1 MKIRVSLSIIF
12 LGIAVVVA
20 LLAQAGC
27 GRQQDTVEQSAGSQ
41 AALQLYTCGMHPN
54 VIQEEP
60 GNCPIC
66 GMNLVP
72 LGQPVTS
79 TGAVA
84 QGGGE
89 RKIIY
94 WRAPMDPTYISP
106 KPGKSP
112 MGMDL
117 IPVYEGEEAFG
128 ATVRINPV
136 VQQNMGVR
144 LAAVARRDLFQKIR
158 TIGRIDYNETR
169 VAHIHTKFSGWI
181 EKTFVNTT
189 GQRVEK
195 AQSMLEIYSPQLV
208 SAQEEYLDA
217 YTSLQRL
224 GAGSSAVVRANQER
238 ILSTARR
245 RLEYFDITTAKI
257 KRLET
262 SGEVTKTIMLKSPF
276 EGIVTRKHALDG
288 MEVKS
293 GMNLY
298 TIADLS
304 VIWVFADIY
313 EYEVPWVAVGQKA
326 VMTLSYDPGKT
337 YLGEVQYI
345 YPYLE
350 EKTRTIKVRLVFDN
364 PHLDLKP
371 GMYANVEIATSP
383 VKNVIAVPMEAVL
396 FSGERNLVIVALGE
410 GRFAPRDVI
419 IGVEGGN
426 GYYQI
431 MDGLSEDEVVV
442 TSGQFLIDSE
452 SRLQES
458 IAKMLQIKSGG
469 AAPAMDMQMEDNDS
483 PQEHEHEMQGGAMN
497 VEPISFGTISGG
509 QLTYYTCPM
518 ELHSFVRVKGP
529 GSCPECGMTLVKKSE
544 AFDPGQD
551 YYTCPMPEHAHVVTE
566 APGDCPVCKMDL
578 VPIKSL

>member
-1 MKIRVSLSIIF
+1 MMKSRGSTFTKIGFGVIL
-12 LGIAVVVA
+12 LTA
-20 LLAQAGC
+20 LTVTGC
-27 GRQQDTVEQSAGSQ
+27 GRDPEASDKEQSATQ
-41 AALQLYTCGMHPN
+41 ETTQLYTCGMHPN

-72 LGQPVTS
+72 LNQPTTTAAAS
-79 TGAVA
+79 TGDD
-84 QGGGE
+84 GE

-106 KPGKSP
+106 QPGKSP

-128 ATVRINPV
+128 ATVKINPV

-144 LAAVARRDLFQKIR
+144 LASVSRRDLYQKIR
-158 TIGRIDYNETR
+158 AIGRIDYNEAK

-189 GQRVEK
+189 GQPVKKGE
-195 AQSMLEIYSPQLV
+195 ALLEIYSPQLV
-208 SAQEEYLDA
+208 TAQEEYLDA
-217 YTSLQRL
+217 YRSLTNL
-224 GAGSSAVVRANQER
+224 GAGATGVGRDNLER
-238 ILSTARR
+238 IIASGRR
-245 RLEYFDITTAKI
+245 RLEYFDISDDQIA
-257 KRLET
+257 RLT
-262 SGEVTKTIMLKSPF
+262 RTGAVTKTVTLTTPF
-276 EGIVTRKHALDG
+276 KGIVTKKHALDG

-304 VIWVFADIY
+304 EIWVLADIY
-313 EYEVPWVAVGQKA
+313 EYETPWVAVGQTA
-326 VMTLSYDPGKT
+326 VMTLSYDPGQT
-337 YLGEVQYI
+337 YVGEVQYI

-383 VKNVIAVPMEAVL
+383 VENVVAVPMEAVL

-431 MDGLSEDEVVV
+431 IDGLSAGEEVV

-452 SRLQES
+452 SKLQES
-458 IAKMLQIKSGG
+458 IAKMLQVKSGG
-469 AAPAMDMQMEDNDS
+469 AAPAMDMEMEDNS
-483 PQEHEHEMQGGAMN
+483 SQQEHELQGGTMN

-518 ELHSFVRVKGP
+518 ESHTFVRLKGP

-566 APGDCPVCKMDL
+566 AAGQCPVCKMDL
-578 VPIKSL
+578 VPIKS

>member
-1 MKIRVSLSIIF
+1 MKIRAGLSKIS
-12 LGIAVVVA
+12 LGIIMAAFLA
-20 LLAQAGC
+20 LAGC
-27 GRQQDTVEQSAGSQ
+27 GREQATVEQSAGGSQ
-41 AALQLYTCGMHPN
+41 AAIQLYTCGMHPN

-72 LGQPVTS
+72 LGQPITS
-79 TGAVA
+79 SLAGA

-94 WRAPMDPTYISP
+94 WRAPMDPSYISP

-117 IPVYEGEEAFG
+117 VPVYEGEEAFG

-144 LAAVARRDLFQKIR
+144 LAPVTRRDLFQKIR
-158 TIGRIDYNETR
+158 TIGRIDYNEAR

-217 YTSLQRL
+217 YTSLRNL
-224 GAGSSAVVRANQER
+224 GSGGSAVVKANQER
-238 ILSTARR
+238 ILASARR
-245 RLEYFDITTAKI
+245 RLEYFDITAAKI

-337 YLGEVQYI
+337 YVGEVQYI

-364 PHLDLKP
+364 PHRDLKP
-371 GMYANVEIATSP
+371 GMYANVEIATAP
-383 VKNVIAVPMEAVL
+383 VKNVIAVPLEAVL
-396 FSGERNLVIVALGE
+396 FSGARNLVIVSLGA
-410 GRFAPRDVI
+410 GRFAPRDVT
-419 IGVEGGN
+419 IGIEGGN

-431 MDGLSEDEVVV
+431 IDGLSEGEVVV

-469 AAPAMDMQMEDNDS
+469 GDPPMDMPARDKPDHSVPDQEDSGS
-483 PQEHEHEMQGGAMN
+483 PDEHQHEMQ
-497 VEPISFGTISGG
+497 
-509 QLTYYTCPM
+509 
-518 ELHSFVRVKGP
+518 
-529 GSCPECGMTLVKKSE
+529 
-544 AFDPGQD
+544 
-551 YYTCPMPEHAHVVTE
+551 
-566 APGDCPVCKMDL
+566 
-578 VPIKSL
+578 

>member
-1 MKIRVSLSIIF
+1 MRIRAGMSKIF
-12 LGIAVVVA
+12 LGIIMAAAFLAV
-20 LLAQAGC
+20 AGC
-27 GRQQDTVEQSAGSQ
+27 GREQASVEESAG
-41 AALQLYTCGMHPN
+41 
-54 VIQEEP
+54 E
-60 GNCPIC
+60 
-66 GMNLVP
+66 
-72 LGQPVTS
+72 
-79 TGAVA
+79 
-84 QGGGE
+84 GGE
-89 RKIIY
+89 RKILY

-106 KPGKSP
+106 QPGKSP

-117 IPVYEGEEAFG
+117 VPVYEGEEAFG

-144 LAAVARRDLFQKIR
+144 LAPVTRRDLFQKIR
-158 TIGRIDYNETR
+158 AIGRIDYDEAR
-169 VAHIHTKFSGWI
+169 VAHLHTKFSGWI
-181 EKTFVNTT
+181 EKTLVNTT

-217 YTSLQRL
+217 YTSLGGL
-224 GAGSSAVVRANQER
+224 GAGASAVVRANQER
-238 ILSTARR
+238 ILASARR
-245 RLEYFDITTAKI
+245 RLEYFDITTEKI
-257 KRLET
+257 ERLET
-262 SGEVTKTIMLKSPF
+262 SGEVTKTIILKSPF
-276 EGIVTRKHALDG
+276 EGIVTKKHALDG

-293 GMNLY
+293 GMSLY

-304 VIWVFADIY
+304 EIWVYADIY

-337 YLGEVQYI
+337 YVGEVQYI

-364 PHLDLKP
+364 PNLDLKP
-371 GMYANVEIATSP
+371 GMYANVDIATSP

-396 FSGERNLVIVALGE
+396 FSGERNLVIVSMGE
-410 GRFAPRDVI
+410 GHFAPRDVI

-426 GYYQI
+426 GYYEI
-431 MDGLSEDEVVV
+431 IDGLSVGEEVV

-458 IAKMLQIKSGG
+458 IAKMLQVKSGA
-469 AAPAMDMQMEDNDS
+469 AAPAMDMEIEDNGS
-483 PQEHEHEMQGGAMN
+483 HQEHEHEMQAGAMS

-518 ELHSFVRVKGP
+518 ESHTFVRMKGP

-544 AFDPGQD
+544 VFDSGKN

-566 APGDCPVCKMDL
+566 APGECPVCKMDL
-578 VPIKSL
+578 VPIKS

>member
-1 MKIRVSLSIIF
+1 MRIRVGLSKISLGF
-12 LGIAVVVA
+12 TMTAA
-20 LLAQAGC
+20 LLALAGC
-27 GRQQDTVEQSAGSQ
+27 SREQAKMEQSTGGSQ
-41 AALQLYTCGMHPN
+41 AAVQLYTCGMHPN

-72 LGQPVTS
+72 LNQPS
-79 TGAVA
+79 TAAAASAGE
-84 QGGGE
+84 GGD
-89 RKIIY
+89 RKILY

-117 IPVYEGEEAFG
+117 VPVYEGEEAFG

-144 LAAVARRDLFQKIR
+144 LAPVTRRDLFQKIR
-158 TIGRIDYNETR
+158 TIGRVDYNEAR

-195 AQSMLEIYSPQLV
+195 GQSMLEIYSPQLV

-217 YTSLQRL
+217 YTSLGGL
-224 GAGSSAVVRANQER
+224 GAGASAVVRANQER
-238 ILSTARR
+238 ILSSARR
-245 RLEYFDITTAKI
+245 RLEYFDVTTAKI

-262 SGEVTKTIMLKSPF
+262 SGKVTKTIMLKSPF

-304 VIWVFADIY
+304 EIWVYADIY

-326 VMTLSYDPGKT
+326 VMTLSYDPGQT
-337 YLGEVQYI
+337 YVGEVQYI

-383 VKNVIAVPMEAVL
+383 VENVIAVPMEAVL

-410 GRFAPRDVI
+410 GRFAPRDVTVGI
-419 IGVEGGN
+419 EASN

-431 MDGLSEDEVVV
+431 IDGLSAGEEVV

-452 SRLQES
+452 SKLQES

-469 AAPAMDMQMEDNDS
+469 ADPEMNMEMEDNGS
-483 PQEHEHEMQGGAMN
+483 QQEHEHEMQGGSMN
-497 VEPISFGTISGG
+497 SDQISFGTISGA

-518 ELHSFVRVKGP
+518 ESHSFVRAKGP
-529 GSCPECGMTLVKKSE
+529 GSCPECGMTLVIKSE

-566 APGDCPVCKMDL
+566 TPGECPVCKMDL
-578 VPIKSL
+578 VPIKS